1 MQILPALIRCVLAG
15 QETVKQP
22 HPGCQVGTGCQQ
34 LQAIEMTFDW
44 AAFLANVRVTAFN
57 KRSTQYTGGR
67 RLKHQRLS

>member
-34 LQAIEMTFDW
+34 LRAIEMTFDW
-44 AAFLANVRVTAFN
+44 AAFFKPMCVSQH
-57 KRSTQYTGGR
+57 STRDLLCTQEGED
-67 RLKHQRLS
+67 